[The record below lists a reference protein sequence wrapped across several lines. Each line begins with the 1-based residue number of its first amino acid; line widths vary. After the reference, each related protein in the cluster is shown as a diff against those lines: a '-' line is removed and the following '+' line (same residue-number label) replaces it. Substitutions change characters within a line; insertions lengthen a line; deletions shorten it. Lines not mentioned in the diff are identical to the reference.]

1 MPVSGRALPALLII
15 ALASTVGAQQKACD
29 LDEGTPSQVA
39 RAVLDMQLAQA
50 APKPADAAIKLKDAV
65 KLLNEGDMKKN
76 APGRASVFGKTLV
89 LWMTQPGVVNGM
101 STRGTVGFVTDT
113 AAPYDIIAG
122 IDSSFSIVEAANP
135 ECTAATAPWRQQ
147 KAWVDMINHAIELAN
162 TGKTDSAVALA
173 KRSIQLYHNS
183 PYGYMVLAQAAASKG
198 NQTKDAISY
207 YKQAIDAA
215 KDTTA
220 AIVDMRRQLQM
231 TLGNFA
237 LNASETA
244 APADKAGLLAEAK
257 LAFDA
262 LSKDPGTKYAD
273 AARTGLAGIATAA
286 GDTAAIKAS
295 YSDQLANPAA
305 FSYSSLMQAAVV
317 AARAGQKTD
326 ALKLFQ
332 AAYTLN
338 PFHRDVLFNLSRL
351 YLLDSSFAKGVD
363 YGRQLVAVD
372 PGNPD
377 SYQLL
382 AVGYGAIQ
390 KMYGAK
396 EKELEAKA
404 RALGQRAN
412 TSKST
417 VAIKAAVDS
426 AARLNKPIQAYGD
439 STKMYVD
446 SALKYNNIMMAL
458 PAKVQFTEFT
468 TGEAKT
474 VLGGTVVNQTTAARS
489 FVLKIEFLDKT
500 GNVVATQDVNVG
512 PVEPHQSSPFSA
524 TSPSA
529 GVVAFRYA
537 PIS

>member
-1 MPVSGRALPALLII
+1 MPVSGGRALPALLII

-50 APKPADAAIKLKDAV
+50 APKPADAAIKLRDAV

-122 IDSSFSIVEAANP
+122 IDSSFSIVETANP

-162 TGKTDSAVALA
+162 SGKTDSAVALA

-183 PYGYMVLAQAAASKG
+183 PYGYMVLAQSAAAKG

-215 KDTTA
+215 KDTSA

-237 LNASETA
+237 LSASETA

-317 AARAGQKTD
+317 AAEPARRLT
-326 ALKLFQ
+326 
-332 AAYTLN
+332 
-338 PFHRDVLFNLSRL
+338 RSSCSR
-351 YLLDSSFAKGVD
+351 
-363 YGRQLVAVD
+363 
-372 PGNPD
+372 
-377 SYQLL
+377 
-382 AVGYGAIQ
+382 
-390 KMYGAK
+390 
-396 EKELEAKA
+396 
-404 RALGQRAN
+404 QR
-412 TSKST
+412 T
-417 VAIKAAVDS
+417 
-426 AARLNKPIQAYGD
+426 R
-439 STKMYVD
+439 
-446 SALKYNNIMMAL
+446 
-458 PAKVQFTEFT
+458 
-468 TGEAKT
+468 
-474 VLGGTVVNQTTAARS
+474 
-489 FVLKIEFLDKT
+489 
-500 GNVVATQDVNVG
+500 
-512 PVEPHQSSPFSA
+512 
-524 TSPSA
+524 
-529 GVVAFRYA
+529 
-537 PIS
+537 